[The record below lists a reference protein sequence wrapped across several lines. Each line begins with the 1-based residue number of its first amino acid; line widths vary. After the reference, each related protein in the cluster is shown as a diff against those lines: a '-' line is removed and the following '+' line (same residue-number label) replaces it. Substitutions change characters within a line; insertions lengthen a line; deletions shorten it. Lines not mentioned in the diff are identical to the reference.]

1 MLNCL
6 HENRA
11 KLSPACRKEEI
22 AISLMQSSNVE
33 LLPSLGA
40 ACKAERAEHCQDV
53 RPGRARVLNCLLKN
67 AEEVGP
73 PEPRFLR
80 EQRHPQ
86 AGPTPRKPQ
95 WDEWGGVVSGMVL
108 LRKPASTSCRYWD

>member
-1 MLNCL
+1 MMGSGEGRVLNCL
-6 HENRA
+6 HENRP

-40 ACKAERAEHCQDV
+40 ACSNERKDYCDGV

-67 AEEVGP
+67 AEEV
-73 PEPRFLR
+73 L
-80 EQRHPQ
+80 
-86 AGPTPRKPQ
+86 T
-95 WDEWGGVVSGMVL
+95 L
-108 LRKPASTSCRYWD
+108 LLPNLYIPLCVQLAVRLSWKLYLMF